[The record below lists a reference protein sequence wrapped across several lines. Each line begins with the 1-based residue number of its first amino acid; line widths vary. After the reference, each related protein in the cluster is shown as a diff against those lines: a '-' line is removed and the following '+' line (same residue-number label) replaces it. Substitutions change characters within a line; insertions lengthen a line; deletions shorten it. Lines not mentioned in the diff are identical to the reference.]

1 MKFPDIIF
9 EDEFFVAIDK
19 PPGLL
24 SVPDREQKEVSLKD
38 LLAKK
43 YGRIFTVHR
52 LDRNTSGLILYAKD
66 EATHKYLSGVFEER
80 KVEKIYLGLI
90 NGVPPAPEGT
100 IDAPMMEHP
109 AKNGTMVT
117 NRKGKAAVTDYKLL
131 HQYGRFSW
139 MEFNIHT
146 GRTHQI
152 RVHLKHLGHPIVADD
167 LYGDGKPLRL
177 SMVKKKFKLSKNEE
191 EEKPLL
197 GRLALHS
204 SRLTFTD
211 ARGVLHQLEAPL
223 PKDLRAT
230 LQQLEKWS

>member
-80 KVEKIYLGLI
+80 KVEKIYLGLV

-117 NRKGKAAVTDYKLL
+117 NRK
-131 HQYGRFSW
+131 
-139 MEFNIHT
+139 
-146 GRTHQI
+146 
-152 RVHLKHLGHPIVADD
+152 
-167 LYGDGKPLRL
+167 
-177 SMVKKKFKLSKNEE
+177 
-191 EEKPLL
+191 
-197 GRLALHS
+197 
-204 SRLTFTD
+204 
-211 ARGVLHQLEAPL
+211 
-223 PKDLRAT
+223 
-230 LQQLEKWS
+230 

>member
-80 KVEKIYLGLI
+80 KVEKIYLGLV

>member
-80 KVEKIYLGLI
+80 KVEKIYLGLV
-90 NGVPPAPEGT
+90 NGVPPVPEGT

>member
-80 KVEKIYLGLI
+80 KVEKIYLGLV

-152 RVHLKHLGHPIVADD
+152 RVHLKHLGHPIVADE

-230 LQQLEKWS
+230 LQQLEKWG